1 MESPGA
7 PASPSPS
14 TPSSGDEETFG
25 TQFSASNASPVPKRR
40 AVASGNSGGPSHRTR
55 HNTGKQPTGSTATA
69 GSALSL
75 MGIGGTGASSLK
87 DEVVDIAYMNE
98 LKALL
103 ETRFEP
109 SITVAVQFPLT
120 SSE

>member
-98 LKALL
+98 LKALVGDPFDDTQL
-103 ETRFEP
+103 LSR
-109 SITVAVQFPLT
+109 S
-120 SSE
+120 